1 MIEDRFTAKVL
12 GLLLI
17 VLALIIDVSMFVF
30 VQPEVRAKPGF
41 PLLVIVPS
49 LPIFAFGVVLLRRAS
64 KLRESED

>member
-1 MIEDRFTAKVL
+1 MIEDRFTARVL
-12 GLLLI
+12 GLLLV

-49 LPIFAFGVVLLRRAS
+49 LPIFAFGVALLRRAS
-64 KLRESED
+64 KLKESED